1 MLFVS
6 CVPSFLSLCS
16 PRHALLTRP
25 RAIRSATAVFN
36 SLQNYLTTS
45 LTRQVYA
52 RSPASGPSL
61 SLPPPLPRATRRT
74 SADPRSAARAQST
87 RSRRACLACGRSR
100 RRACASTRRTTSA
113 SSRAFR
119 LPALVRREA
128 RCGLLTLPSSSPPSP
143 PPLARPFL
151 LALALPPL
159 PSSSIQRRTLDPS
172 QRVRPR
178 PRDVRHRAVAL
189 WLRGARVPHRR
200 APGTRRALG
209 RLECVVCPRSS
220 LSLLPSRAET
230 SKRTDAN
237 LGMGAQRRRSCG
249 CGSVRPLSPSPSPS
263 PSLSCSLPL
272 ALREQH

>member
-159 PSSSIQRRTLDPS
+159 PSLLNLTSNPQPLAACTTSPSRRT
-172 QRVRPR
+172 
-178 PRDVRHRAVAL
+178 
-189 WLRGARVPHRR
+189 
-200 APGTRRALG
+200 
-209 RLECVVCPRSS
+209 
-220 LSLLPSRAET
+220 PSRCGTLAP
-230 SKRTDAN
+230 
-237 LGMGAQRRRSCG
+237 RRSCTAPS
-249 CGSVRPLSPSPSPS
+249 GSGDSPGPWSSRVRRL
-263 PSLSCSLPL
+263 PSLFSLSASL
-272 ALREQH
+272 SRRDE